1 MLRQEL
7 LSALRRITCFK
18 LAIAGTG
25 VELLAVQFVVNED
38 VRIWSNG
45 LGPFTDMAQ
54 SALQRKTSKKQKAAA
69 M

>member
-1 MLRQEL
+1 MAET
-7 LSALRRITCFK
+7 A
-18 LAIAGTG
+18 

-54 SALQRKTSKKQKAAA
+54 SALRRKRSKKQKAGV